1 MIFLTFLV
9 HVLQLK
15 EVVSGLFDVNDNKQE
30 FLLYRAMWDNSQH
43 CWVKVNKMHDV
54 LFVKSVQWMIGK
66 DKYFCLSTASYIKEQ
81 NWKSNADTNIH
92 YLYVFFFLQTHIDI
106 FSSITLS
113 ITARIRQAKAVQQSL
128 WRIWVAMALLL
139 LFLIPITEKYNIAE
153 EKKKT
158 KKKRIPVNLT
168 L

>member
-92 YLYVFFFLQTHIDI
+92 YLYVFFFLADTHWHFQLHYIVHNRKNSASK
-106 FSSITLS
+106 SSPAKPLKNLS
-113 ITARIRQAKAVQQSL
+113 CHGPPSPFPYTHHWKI
-128 WRIWVAMALLL
+128 
-139 LFLIPITEKYNIAE
+139 
-153 EKKKT
+153 
-158 KKKRIPVNLT
+158 
-168 L
+168 